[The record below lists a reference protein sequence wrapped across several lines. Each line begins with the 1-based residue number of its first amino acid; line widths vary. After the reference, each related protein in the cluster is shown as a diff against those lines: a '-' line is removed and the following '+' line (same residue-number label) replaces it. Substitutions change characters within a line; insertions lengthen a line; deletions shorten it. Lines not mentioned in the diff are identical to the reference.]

1 MTLEGKVAV
10 VTGAA
15 RPESIGQGIALRLGM
30 EGANVICCDLR
41 EADETVAAI
50 KEAGGNAIG
59 FQGDITKWE
68 NCKGVIDFAVE
79 KYGRIDI
86 LINCAGVSS
95 RLPIEEE
102 PLENWDF
109 IMDINLRAV
118 WMMCRAAIPEM
129 RKNEFGRIVNIASE
143 AGVLGWTRHAV
154 YGASKGG
161 VVSLTRCLA
170 METCHDGITVNT
182 VNPMTIPTRL
192 FLDQGNPLVGKNLD
206 DSLDA
211 IPMGT
216 LSTPADIAG
225 AVNFFV
231 GPDAGYVTG
240 QYLNIDGGYSAG
252 KAYDKKVEK

>member
-1 MTLEGKVAV
+1 
-10 VTGAA
+10 
-15 RPESIGQGIALRLGM
+15 
-30 EGANVICCDLR
+30 
-41 EADETVAAI
+41 
-50 KEAGGNAIG
+50 
-59 FQGDITKWE
+59 
-68 NCKGVIDFAVE
+68 
-79 KYGRIDI
+79 
-86 LINCAGVSS
+86 
-95 RLPIEEE
+95 
-102 PLENWDF
+102 
-109 IMDINLRAV
+109 
-118 WMMCRAAIPEM
+118 
-129 RKNEFGRIVNIASE
+129 
-143 AGVLGWTRHAV
+143 
-154 YGASKGG
+154 
-161 VVSLTRCLA
+161 